1 MSSTNV
7 SYPDLNE
14 FISLNSEYIK
24 PTINTKDAAYY
35 VLTNTS
41 NKYIINNNAIMS
53 KNIEISAFVVGGG
66 GAGGLENGNGG
77 NGGNVIFSNIIANV
91 NDILELSVGKGAYYL
106 TNNQY
111 INGLKGVLYTGFIPN
126 LLLRQNSYIMNMN
139 PVDISNLGLK
149 KQWER
154 NISDTTSISSITN
167 NEIIPIVFKGPNDI
181 PNYYDNRFNYDNI
194 ICQPQQNVICNQ
206 TTLKNQKTSLKY
218 DRNYTLEL
226 TGVFTAPV
234 DCMVD
239 FNITASKYGILFV
252 YNNDDIINNR
262 FSTDYSL
269 YYNYS
274 NNNWVSSEN
283 SSVKI
288 TRINVKAN
296 DKFTVKILYS
306 QDALP
311 SIYENN
317 LNFTVEITDI
327 MGAKKEYTGIKLLD
341 IFKFNNS
348 FNNITTIYSTPS
360 IIYNKNKIL
369 VIANGG
375 SSGENNNNIY
385 NNGFGG
391 CSYYESLASID
402 KKCLYTNTSNNI
414 RSINGANGTKLPT
427 EFNDLKTVGYSDNF
441 IFGSGGGGSY
451 LNASGISGKGGIN
464 AGNGLNFNDIPSL
477 SLPTKNTG
485 GGAGGNSFL
494 DNITNSTTFVNKLTG
509 ANGIII
515 LKIKKNN
522 EIILLQLFENK
533 NKKIENFENYN
544 IVDNYKLKLKNIYKT
559 NNINI
564 NDKQSIINLIKNSDN
579 NNYNFLLSKILMIYG
594 ILEKL
599 IPKYLN
605 IQDKFKY
612 QIKFVCDNLKESL
625 YIDEKYCVFNFY
637 DNKQDCGLIFNNF
650 FNNNINGKNEFIYVD
665 NNDYQNILKT
675 SILFDDNYTTAYI
688 RNEFNELIKPDNIGI
703 LIENI
708 SKNFFD
714 YLICSYDYKLY
725 TSINNYA
732 TNNNEVGAI
741 ANILKLTKEI
751 EESNIT
757 YFNTTYKH
765 FDTNIDVN
773 LDDKNKYIQDTYKYD
788 KELNLNQNNITKIN
802 NKLNTEL
809 QDYNLKYNV
818 SKIDNFYTY
827 IVYGIV
833 LSVFVVFF
841 FTYINFEE
849 SVRPFVLLIL
859 LIIIIIT
866 IIFIIFQAN
875 TNFNLFETFNCD
887 NITVSTNYDIL
898 QTDIKYNLCKNQ
910 FGNEISENI
919 NLPYYYIS
927 GDADSSKYIL
937 LQPTNNILVDI
948 LVYGNPYIVN
958 TVTYFQPNINI
969 YKKVLLPKNYTYKIY
984 SNKIEKISTT
994 DNTSV
999 VIINGDISRSD
1010 VYNNGNVLNIYDCG
1024 NNRIDICDTTKFIN
1038 KKLQKLRNVYTA
1050 TGTFYDNTYVNNL
1063 DGYKLTSDDY
1073 DFYGTDKYNVYSLG
1087 FINSYVG
1094 KNSFITIK
1102 VIDDNYSVQVKK
1114 IENAIHMYK
1123 SSIENL
1129 EVNINLYLI
1138 QKNTKQLYNFSNEFS
1153 EKNKKYY
1160 DRMFDKQKNL
1170 YNTKQ
1175 SSYNILRRELKT
1187 RYYNNI
1193 GLLLIVAIILTCF
1206 MIYQFYPSQLSNLV
1220 IISFILIF
1228 IILVLIIYNIVRN
1241 QHIITNKYYFA
1252 KPEQKF

>member
-7 SYPDLNE
+7 SYPNLNE
-14 FISLNSEYIK
+14 FISLNNEYIK
-24 PTINTKDAAYY
+24 PTINNKDAAYY

-41 NKYIINNNAIMS
+41 NKYIINNNAVMS
-53 KNIEISAFVVGGG
+53 KNIEIGVFAVGGG
-66 GAGGLENGNGG
+66 GGGGLENGSGG

-111 INGLKGVLYTGFIPN
+111 VNGLRGILYSGYLPN
-126 LLLRQNSYIMNMN
+126 MLLQQNSYIMNMN

-194 ICQPQQNVICNQ
+194 ICQPQQNVICDQ
-206 TTLKNQKTSLKY
+206 TTLKKQKTSLKY

-226 TGVFTAPV
+226 TGIFTAPV

-252 YNNDDIINNR
+252 YNNDDILYNR

-269 YYNYS
+269 YNNYS
-274 NNNWVSSEN
+274 NNNWVSVEN
-283 SSVKI
+283 NTAKI
-288 TRINVKAN
+288 TRINVRAN
-296 DKFTVKILYS
+296 DTFIIKILHTEDS
-306 QDALP
+306 LP
-311 SIYENN
+311 SNYENN
-317 LNFTVEITDI
+317 LNFTVGITDI
-327 MGAKKEYTGIKLLD
+327 MGSRKEYTGIKLLD

-348 FNNITTIYSTPS
+348 YNNITTIYSTPS
-360 IIYNKNKIL
+360 IVYNKDKIL

-375 SSGENNNNIY
+375 SSGENNNNF
-385 NNGFGG
+385 NNGIGG
-391 CSYYESLASID
+391 CSYYEDSSSIV
-402 KKCLYTNTSNNI
+402 KKCEYQNAENKI
-414 RSINGANGTKLPT
+414 RSINGANGAKIPT
-427 EFNDLKTVGYSDNF
+427 EFNDLKTIGYSDNF
-441 IFGSGGGGSY
+441 IFGSGGGGAY
-451 LNASGISGKGGIN
+451 LNASGIAGKGGIN

-477 SLPTKNTG
+477 SLPAKNTG
-485 GGAGGNSFL
+485 GGAGGNTFL
-494 DNITNSTTFVNKLTG
+494 NNITNSSTFVNKLSG

-515 LKIKKNN
+515 LKVKKNN
-522 EIILLQLFENK
+522 EVILLQLFENK

-544 IVDNYKLKLKNIYKT
+544 IVDNYKLKLENIYKT

-564 NDKQSIINLIKNSDN
+564 NDKQSILNLIKSTDH
-579 NNYNFLLSKILMIYG
+579 NNYKLLISKILTIYG
-594 ILEKL
+594 ILENL

-637 DNKQDCGLIFNNF
+637 DSKQNCNLIINNF

-675 SILFDDNYTTAYI
+675 SLLFDDNYATAYI
-688 RNEFNELIKPDNIGI
+688 RNEFNELIKPDNISI
-703 LIENI
+703 LIESI
-708 SKNFFD
+708 SKNFFH
-714 YLICSYDYKLY
+714 YLICSNNYKLY

-732 TNNNEVGAI
+732 TNNNEVAAI
-741 ANILKLTKEI
+741 ADILRLTKEI
-751 EESNIT
+751 EESNKI
-757 YFNTTYKH
+757 YFDTTYKH
-765 FDTNIDVN
+765 FDTKIDVT
-773 LDDKNKYIQDTYKYD
+773 LDDKNKYIQDNYKFD
-788 KELNLNQNNITKIN
+788 KETNLNRDNITNIN

-809 QDYNLKYNV
+809 QDYNLKYNIN
-818 SKIDNFYTY
+818 KTDNFYTY
-827 IVYGIV
+827 LVYGIV
-833 LSVFVVFF
+833 LAVFVVFF

-859 LIIIIIT
+859 LIIIIST
-866 IIFIIFQAN
+866 IIFIILQAN

-887 NITVSTNYDIL
+887 NISVLTNYDTS
-898 QTDIKYNLCKNQ
+898 QSDIKYNLCKNQ

-937 LQPTNNILVDI
+937 LKPTNNILVDI

-984 SNKIEKISTT
+984 NNKIEKISTT
-994 DNTSV
+994 DNTNI

-1010 VYNNGNVLNIYDCG
+1010 VYNNGNVLNVYDCS
-1024 NNRIDICDTTKFIN
+1024 NNRIDICDITKFTN
-1038 KKLQKLRNVYTA
+1038 KKLQNLRNVYTE
-1050 TGTFYDNTYVNNL
+1050 TGTFYNNTFVNNS

-1094 KNSFITIK
+1094 RNSFITIK
-1102 VIDDNYSVQVKK
+1102 VIDDNYSIQVKK

-1138 QKNTKQLYNFSNEFS
+1138 QKNTKQLYNFSSEFA
-1153 EKNKKYY
+1153 ERNKKYY
-1160 DRMFDKQKNL
+1160 DRVYDKQKNL

-1175 SSYNILRRELKT
+1175 SNYNILRRDLKT

-1193 GLLLIVAIILTCF
+1193 GLLFIVAVILSCF
-1206 MIYQFYPSQLSNLV
+1206 MIYQFYPNQFSNLV
-1220 IISFILIF
+1220 IIGFILIF
-1228 IILVLIIYNIVRN
+1228 IILFLIIYNIVRN
-1241 QHIITNKYYFA
+1241 QHIITNKYYFK